1 MKILLSLLLA
11 FAGTGAE
18 TLPVREWNSPASSA
32 FVLFITGDA
41 GFGKFSTDLCD
52 NIHAAGYNVCA
63 INAKAYFWDKKT
75 PEQTSAD
82 IAAYLEKQFSQR
94 DNQQLILA
102 GYSFG
107 ADVLP
112 FIVNRLP
119 YNIRK
124 KLISLILISP
134 STSTDFEIHLSDM
147 LGGNK
152 KRSMD
157 VVAEINK
164 LIIPRTATIFG
175 SDEKDFPVSAVK
187 LERYSNESLPGG
199 HHFNGDAPQVAKT
212 VLKYFK

>member
-1 MKILLSLLLA
+1 MKILLSLLLT
-11 FAGTGAE
+11 FTGTGAD
-18 TLPVREWNSPASSA
+18 TLPVREWNSPAPSA
-32 FVLFITGDA
+32 LILFITGDA
-41 GFGKFSTDLCD
+41 GFGKFSTELCD
-52 NIHAAGYNVCA
+52 NIHAAGYDVCA
-63 INAKAYFWDKKT
+63 INAKAYFWNKKT

-82 IAAYLEKQFSQR
+82 ITAYLEKQFSKR

-107 ADVLP
+107 ADVMP

-119 YNIRK
+119 NNIRK
-124 KLISLILISP
+124 KLVSLILISP
-134 STSTDFEIHLSDM
+134 STSTYLEIHLSDM

-164 LIIPRTATIFG
+164 LNVPRTVTIFG
-175 SDEKDFPVSAVK
+175 SDENDFPVSAVK

-199 HHFNGDAPQVAKT
+199 HHFNGDAPQVART
-212 VLKYFK
+212 LLKYFK

>member
-1 MKILLSLLLA
+1 MKMLLSLLLT
-11 FAGTGAE
+11 FTGTGAD
-18 TLPVREWNSPASSA
+18 TLPVREWNAPASA
-32 FVLFITGDA
+32 ALVLFITGDA
-41 GFGKFSTDLCD
+41 GFGKFSIELCD

-63 INAKAYFWDKKT
+63 INAKAYFWNKKT

-82 IAAYLEKQFSQR
+82 ITAYLEKQFGQR
-94 DNQQLILA
+94 NNQQLILA

-107 ADVLP
+107 ADVMP

-119 YNIRK
+119 NNIRK
-124 KLISLILISP
+124 KLLSLILISP

-164 LIIPRTATIFG
+164 LMVPRTVTVFG

-187 LERYSNESLPGG
+187 LERYANESLPGG
-199 HHFNGDAPQVAKT
+199 HHFNGDAPEVART
-212 VLKYFK
+212 LLKYFK

>member
-1 MKILLSLLLA
+1 MKILLSLLLT
-11 FAGTGAE
+11 FAGTGTD
-18 TLPVREWNSPASSA
+18 TLPAREWNSSASSPLL
-32 FVLFITGDA
+32 LFITGDA
-41 GFGKFSTDLCD
+41 GFGKFSTELCD
-52 NIHAAGYNVCA
+52 NIHAAGYQVCA
-63 INAKAYFWDKKT
+63 INAKAYFWNKKT

-82 IAAYLEKQFSQR
+82 ITAYLEKQFSR
-94 DNQQLILA
+94 RNNQQLILA

-107 ADVLP
+107 ADVMP

-119 YNIRK
+119 NNTRK
-124 KLISLILISP
+124 KLVSLILISP

-164 LIIPRTATIFG
+164 LNVPRTVTIFG

-187 LERYSNESLPGG
+187 LEKYTNESLPGG
-199 HHFNGDAPQVAKT
+199 HHFNGDAPQVART
-212 VLKYFK
+212 LLKYFK